1 MADLVG
7 FGGKLAVSAAGSS
20 YTDVGG
26 VLSAS
31 ISTAHGKVDVSDWD
45 SAGWKENLVGYAE
58 LTLSFEH
65 NYDEADAGQ
74 DIIRTAVQGRTQLYF
89 RLRAG
94 GDASGVGDEI
104 IGLFLIDS
112 YDSPN
117 NPNEGAVTSSGT
129 ASSTGTPT
137 FQQQP

>member
-1 MADLVG
+1 MAHLVG

-20 YTDVGG
+20 YTDVGD
-26 VLSAS
+26 VTECSV
-31 ISTAHGKVDVSDWD
+31 STSHGKVDVSDWD
-45 SAGWKENLVGYAE
+45 SSGWKENLVGFAE
-58 LTLSFEH
+58 LTISFTH

-89 RLRAG
+89 RYRPG
-94 GDASGVGDEI
+94 GDGSGTADEI
-104 IGLFLIDS
+104 IAQCLIDS
-112 YDSPN
+112 YEDSS
-117 NPNEGAVTSSGT
+117 PNEGAVTSSGT